1 MAKIVYFCLKKLL
14 RMNTSKDWFA
24 SWFDTSYYHILY
36 KYRDQKEARL
46 FMANLVVFLGL
57 KHHDKILDLA
67 CGKGRHSLFLN
78 SLGFDVVGADLSQNS
93 IDHANEFSNETL
105 RFVQRDMRHP
115 LNLKYDAIF
124 NLFTSFGYFENDSED
139 LQVLENI
146 KNALKSDDSVAVI
159 DFLNVEKAIKNMTTE
174 ETILRN
180 NIKFNISRSF
190 KNGFIIKKIE
200 VVTPKETLN
209 YFERIKYLDLKK
221 IQSYLDA
228 KGLKLT
234 HTFGDYDL
242 QEFDVENSNRLILI
256 ITK

>member
-1 MAKIVYFCLKKLL
+1 
-14 RMNTSKDWFA
+14 MNTSKDWFA

-36 KYRDQKEARL
+36 KHRDQKEARL
-46 FMANLVVFLGL
+46 FMANLVAFLGL
-57 KHHDKILDLA
+57 KQHDKILDLA

-105 RFVQRDMRHP
+105 RFVQRDMRDP

-124 NLFTSFGYFENDSED
+124 NLFTSFGYFEKDSED
-139 LQVLENI
+139 LKVLENI
-146 KNALKSDDSVAVI
+146 KNGLKSENSVAII
-159 DFLNVEKAIKNMTTE
+159 DFLNVDKAVKNMVAK

-180 NIKFNISRSF
+180 DIKFNITRSF
-190 KNGFIIKKIE
+190 ENGFIIKKIE
-200 VVTPKETLN
+200 VVTPTETID
-209 YFERIKYLDLKK
+209 YFERIKYLDLQK
-221 IQSYLDA
+221 IQSYLNTT
-228 KGLKLT
+228 GLKLK

-242 QEFDVENSNRLILI
+242 QEFDVTNSNRLILI